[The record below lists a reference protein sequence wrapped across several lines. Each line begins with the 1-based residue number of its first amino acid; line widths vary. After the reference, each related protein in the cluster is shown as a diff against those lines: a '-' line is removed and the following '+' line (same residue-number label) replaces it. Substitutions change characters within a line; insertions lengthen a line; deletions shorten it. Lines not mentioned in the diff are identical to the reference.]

1 MGGMKKKNVGRM
13 NFIATEC
20 VLGDGGK
27 FTEKAIRRNM
37 KKEFDFS
44 VRMSKMISHD
54 GLEIA
59 G

>member
-1 MGGMKKKNVGRM
+1 MKKKNVGRM